1 MMTVDVMLSRPRT
14 KRSTQTADN
23 SVMPT
28 EAAILAMPEDDYMGN
43 VQLAFFKSRLLMLEQ
58 ILVAHARSADVAIS
72 NSAAGADPIDR
83 ASAEEEHTIALTG
96 RARDAA
102 QLLTIRAALRRIE
115 QGEFGYCLE
124 SGEPIGVERLLICP
138 TAVYTKDVQERLE
151 SRARHF
157 RIQG

>member
-1 MMTVDVMLSRPRT
+1 MTVDVMHSRPRT
-14 KRSTQTADN
+14 KRSQRTADK
-23 SVMPT
+23 SMMPT
-28 EAAILAMPEDDYMGN
+28 DAAILAMPEADYMSN

-58 ILVAHARSADVAIS
+58 LLVARARGADVAIF

-83 ASAEEEHTIALTG
+83 ASVEEEHTMALTG

-115 QGEFGYCLE
+115 QGEFGYCME

-151 SRARHF
+151 IRARHF

>member
-1 MMTVDVMLSRPRT
+1 MMTVEVMLSRPRT
-14 KRSTQTADN
+14 KRSQRTADN
-23 SVMPT
+23 STMPT
-28 EAAILAMPEDDYMGN
+28 DAAILVMPDADYMKD

-58 ILVAHARSADVAIS
+58 ILVARTRTADVAIS

-83 ASAEEEHTIALTG
+83 ASAEEEHTMALTG

-102 QLLTIRAALRRIE
+102 QLLTIRAALGRIE

-138 TAVYTKDVQERLE
+138 TAVYTKDVQERRE
-151 SRARHF
+151 SRARRF

>member
-1 MMTVDVMLSRPRT
+1 MTADVMLSRPRS
-14 KRSTQTADN
+14 KGSKQTAEN
-23 SVMPT
+23 PVMPND
-28 EAAILAMPEDDYMGN
+28 AAILAMPEADYMGN
-43 VQLAFFKSRLLMLEQ
+43 VQLVFFKSRLIMLEQ
-58 ILVAHARSADVAIS
+58 ILVAHARSADVAIAD
-72 NSAAGADPIDR
+72 SAAGADPIDR
-83 ASAEEEHTIALTG
+83 ASAEEEHTLALTG

-102 QLLTIRAALRRIE
+102 QLLTIREALRRIE

-151 SRARHF
+151 SRARRF